1 MNRCVARPRLSVL
14 SLAGGLLV
22 AVLSFRPAVAQDSPE
37 LTEIYGRGVHNYFGG
52 QVTLSDDQFS
62 EVINAGST
70 DPRVYYFR
78 GLARLRTGRQH
89 EAEQDLAVGASY
101 EARDPG
107 ASGAIGRALT
117 RVQGSNRQLV
127 ER

>member
-1 MNRCVARPRLSVL
+1 MNRCLVRSLRLSAL

-22 AVLSFRPAVAQDSPE
+22 VGLSSRPAVAQDSPE

-52 QVTLSDDQFS
+52 QVWLSDDQFS
-62 EVINAGST
+62 QVIDAGST

-78 GLARLRTGRQH
+78 ALAGLRSGRQT
-89 EAEQDLAVGASY
+89 EAQQDLAVGASL

-107 ASGAIGRALT
+107 ASGAIGQAL
-117 RVQGSNRQLV
+117 S
-127 ER
+127 